1 MSFAT
6 PIARSAIRTSR
17 TTSLPKRQAIQRAVR
32 QARFNSTNAGGPNA
46 STPAANGSSALVGGL
61 VGGGLVVAA
70 GYGYYYFSGVKT
82 AVDTVRTTKDYFN
95 SSLNTLKEKA
105 PEPNQAL
112 EWLHETA
119 NSYAK
124 FVPGGKSY
132 VDAAFKDIDVVRQKH
147 GDEVNKIVGKTY
159 DELKKTSEQNG
170 LSLETA
176 TKSWE
181 VLQDALK
188 QISALAGDAAGDI
201 LNNHPDLK
209 KQVGG
214 NIDKLKELGDKY
226 GPEAKAQVDKTW
238 DQIRDIMKSGISV
251 GTIGK
256 VKQLVDEKTEQIKQL
271 GDKAWDTG
279 LETAKPY
286 LAKNPKI
293 KELIEKN
300 GDALKQG
307 DVTTLFKKLSSG
319 VDAKDIESYV
329 NDAVSKAKDT
339 ASSATGIN
347 LDKYLG
353 NIPGAS
359 DILPKINQLRELS
372 EKHGKEA
379 QDLAKETYDEIQQVL
394 KKRLSEAEKITE
406 KAKKD
411 AK

>member
-1 MSFAT
+1 MSAFT
-6 PIARSAIRTSR
+6 PIARSTIRASRTSSIPR
-17 TTSLPKRQAIQRAVR
+17 RQAIQRTVR
-32 QARFNSTNAGGPNA
+32 QARFNSSQAGPNA
-46 STPAANGSSALVGGL
+46 STPAANGSSAVVGGV
-61 VGGGLVVAA
+61 VGGGLVIAA
-70 GYGYYYFSGVKT
+70 GYGYYYFSGAKT
-82 AVDTVRTTKDYFN
+82 AVDTVRQTKDYFN
-95 SSLNTLKEKA
+95 SSFNTLKEKA

-132 VDAAFKDIDVVRQKH
+132 VDAAFKDIDVVRSKH
-147 GDEVNKIVGKTY
+147 GDEVNKIVSKTY
-159 DELKKTSEQNG
+159 DSLKNVSEKNG

-176 TKSWE
+176 TKSWD

-188 QISALAGDAAGDI
+188 QISALAGDAAEDI
-201 LNNHPDLK
+201 LNNHPDFK

-214 NIDKLKELGDKY
+214 NLDKLKDLGDKY

-238 DQIRDIMKSGISV
+238 DQIRDIMKGGISV

-256 VKQLVDEKTEQIKQL
+256 IKKMVDEKTEQIQQL
-271 GDKAWDTG
+271 GNRAWDKG
-279 LETAKPY
+279 LEQAKPY
-286 LAKNPKI
+286 LEKNPKI

-319 VDAKDIESYV
+319 VDSKDVESYV

-339 ASSATGIN
+339 ASSAGIN

-353 NIPGAS
+353 SIPGAS
-359 DILPKINQLRELS
+359 EILPKINQLRELS

-379 QDLAKETYDEIQQVL
+379 QDLAKKTYDEIQEVL

-411 AK
+411 AKQ